1 MRKFVSLLII
11 TSGLTALAAPAWS
24 EEKPVDPYVISNT
37 NAGAIP
43 FSGPQ
48 MLAAFHG
55 QAGVAR
61 IVDDLVARAVTDR
74 RLEEILHATDLERL
88 RRTLKEQ
95 IDYLLAAGV
104 DYSGRDMKT
113 AHKDQG
119 INTAEFN
126 ALVEILQLAM
136 DKEGVAFRAQ
146 NQLLAKLA
154 PMKRDVVT
162 R

>member
-1 MRKFVSLLII
+1 MRNLIRTLII
-11 TSGLTALAAPAWS
+11 IGSLTALSASALA
-24 EEKPVDPYVISNT
+24 EEKPVDPYKMSNA
-37 NAGAIP
+37 NADATP
-43 FSGPQ
+43 FTDAQ
-48 MLAAFHG
+48 LLTAFHG
-55 QAGVAR
+55 KVGVSR
-61 IVDDLVARAVTDR
+61 IVDDLVARSVVDP
-74 RLEEILHATDLERL
+74 RLAEIFHATDLERL

-104 DYSGRDMKT
+104 DYTGRDMKT
-113 AHKDQG
+113 THKDQG
-119 INTAEFN
+119 INTTEFN
-126 ALVEILQLAM
+126 VLVEILQKAM